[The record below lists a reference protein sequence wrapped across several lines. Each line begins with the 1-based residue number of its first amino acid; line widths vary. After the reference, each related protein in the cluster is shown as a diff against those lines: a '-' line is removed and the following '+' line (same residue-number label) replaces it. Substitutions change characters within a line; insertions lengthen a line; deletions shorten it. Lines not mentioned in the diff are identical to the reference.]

1 MYENDKFIQKVYS
14 NVSIDEFYGDVLY
27 LGMGPLWLPRH
38 QTHKVTSTIII
49 ENDKKI
55 INQFSKFLKPE
66 WVLIEAD
73 AWEYKP
79 SKNFD
84 IIYADIWHRIIN
96 YEEVYRMFDKYKD
109 YLKPNGQIKC
119 LERLI
124 RNSSIP
130 NGETLTFKNTSK

>member
-79 SKNFD
+79 SKNF
-84 IIYADIWHRIIN
+84 
-96 YEEVYRMFDKYKD
+96 ELYK
-109 YLKPNGQIKC
+109 
-119 LERLI
+119 
-124 RNSSIP
+124 
-130 NGETLTFKNTSK
+130 